1 MNPYLKFGLMILAST
16 LAMFVMM
23 YSNVYQAEHIF
34 FSETRAYMAIFMGA
48 VMAIIMLSFMQ
59 GMYHNKTYNL
69 MIYAASVVIATLSL
83 WLVRSQA
90 TVDQISW
97 MKAMI
102 PHHSIAILTSERA
115 SIQDPRVR
123 ELADGI
129 IQTQKEEII
138 RMKQLINELEQNK
151 NQ

>member
-115 SIQDPRVR
+115 SIQDPQVR

-138 RMKQLINELEQNK
+138 RMKQLINELEQDK

>member
-1 MNPYLKFGLMILAST
+1 MNPYLKLCLMILTST

-23 YSNVYQAEHIF
+23 YSNVYEAEHIY
-34 FSETRAYMAIFMGA
+34 FSETRVYMAIFMGA
-48 VMAIIMLSFMQ
+48 VMAIIMLTFMQ
-59 GMYHNKTYNL
+59 GMYKNKKHNL
-69 MIYAASVVIATLSL
+69 MIYAASGIVAVLSL

-129 IQTQKEEII
+129 IQTQKEEIT
-138 RMKQLINELEQNK
+138 RMKQLINELEQDK